1 MNHWIG
7 IAIAVVPVLLVA
19 ALILKRPVWLFLVVL
34 TGVGL
39 GYLETTGAT
48 VEIGNLV
55 LTEVNK
61 IYPTGIEP
69 DGMAPASMEAV
80 PTDASGADS
89 SSSGPVRTVPSQ

>member
-7 IAIAVVPVLLVA
+7 IAIIVVPILLIA
-19 ALILKRPVWLFLVVL
+19 ALILKRPVWWFLVVL

-39 GYLETTGAT
+39 GYLHTTGAT
-48 VEIGNLV
+48 VEIGNMV

-69 DGMAPASMEAV
+69 DGMAAPA
-80 PTDASGADS
+80 ASEPAAAPAADS
-89 SSSGPVRTVPSQ
+89 GSTGPVRTVPAQ